1 MKHSIMTILGEF
13 TVWMTYQSAADDPT
27 LKKLTKAINDYA
39 LPFIPKGFDED
50 DSDELNRV
58 LEKMSE
64 AELEKKLFDSLR
76 VNDGSAPRLTLALK
90 DRKIEFQSF

>member
-39 LPFIPKGFDED
+39 LPFIPKGFD
-50 DSDELNRV
+50 SDQLNRV

-76 VNDGSAPRLTLALK
+76 VRGGSAPRLTLSLK

>member
-39 LPFIPKGFDED
+39 LPFIFDED
-50 DSDELNRV
+50 DSDQLNRV

-76 VNDGSAPRLTLALK
+76 VRGGSAPRLTLSLK

>member
-39 LPFIPKGFDED
+39 LPFIPN
-50 DSDELNRV
+50 SDQLNRV